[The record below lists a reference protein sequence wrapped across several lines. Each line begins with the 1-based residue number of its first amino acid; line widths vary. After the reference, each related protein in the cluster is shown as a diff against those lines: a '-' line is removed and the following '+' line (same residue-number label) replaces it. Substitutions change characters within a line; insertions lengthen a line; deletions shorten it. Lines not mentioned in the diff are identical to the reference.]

1 MPGYWAAP
9 DLPGLIHHTAVLE
22 KLLGFMLPRIS
33 AFLSDVPTVLVG
45 VKWLSALFTVTLPLS
60 TAHRLWDLLLVCGTA
75 DVLLSA
81 ALSCLRG
88 LNPDVVAQSPQLA
101 LQHSCE
107 GLYDAHPFLCSTIA
121 FLESLEKG
129 DADNNWVHCLS
140 QNARLPNALMPPLPA
155 LLRGV
160 NLDTLIHQARLD
172 HLQPPITKAQLCR
185 LIQPFSD
192 AWERHLGTN
201 GDEIQRAGEYGS
213 ILSMPSVN
221 IDADDLSVVL
231 LELLPGLMCAPF
243 VLSRLVSFAIGPTA
257 DRISLD
263 QFLFMAKGLRSG
275 FGCSHHAALCFGFFD
290 LHGDGTLDAIGMSA
304 ILETLI
310 HSSAYHVNSRRM
322 ESVPDCVARIC
333 TDDKH
338 IDDQTF
344 AKILTIEQERG
355 QHEHETSPLLPACR
369 ILTWGGLGGISI

>member
-1 MPGYWAAP
+1 
-9 DLPGLIHHTAVLE
+9 
-22 KLLGFMLPRIS
+22 MLPRIC

-60 TAHRLWDLLLVCGTA
+60 TAHRLWDLLLVCGTP

-107 GLYDAHPFLCSTIA
+107 GLHDAHPFLCSTIA
-121 FLESLEKG
+121 FLESLEKD
-129 DADNNWVHCLS
+129 DAGNCWMHGLS
-140 QNARLPNALMPPLPA
+140 QSARMPNSFMPSLPT
-155 LLRGV
+155 LLRGA
-160 NLDTLIHQARLD
+160 NLDALIHQAQLD
-172 HLQPPITKAQLCR
+172 YLQPPITQAQLCR

-192 AWERHLGTN
+192 AWERHLDA
-201 GDEIQRAGEYGS
+201 DEVALAGEDGS
-213 ILSMPSVN
+213 ILSVASID

-231 LELLPGLMCAPF
+231 LELLPGLMCTPF

-257 DRISLD
+257 ARISLY
-263 QFLFMAKGLRSG
+263 QFLFMAKGLWSS

-290 LHGDGTLDAIGMSA
+290 LQGDGTLDATEISA

-322 ESVPDCVARIC
+322 ESVQDCVARIC
-333 TDDKH
+333 TDNKH
-338 IDDQTF
+338 IDEQTF
-344 AKILTIEQERG
+344 ATILTIEQERG
-355 QHEHETSPLLPACR
+355 QHEHGTSPLLPACR
-369 ILTWGGLGGISI
+369 ILTWKGLGGISI